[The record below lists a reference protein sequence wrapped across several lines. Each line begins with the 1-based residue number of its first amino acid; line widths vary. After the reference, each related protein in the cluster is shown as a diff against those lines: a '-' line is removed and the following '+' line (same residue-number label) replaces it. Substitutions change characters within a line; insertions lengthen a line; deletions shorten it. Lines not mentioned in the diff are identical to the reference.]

1 MLLTQMDD
9 ALQEQ
14 ESKAELVNLGSVVV
28 QDINAT
34 NSLLQCGRLYYMI
47 DSVLCEHNVV
57 LFL

>member
-1 MLLTQMDD
+1 MDD